1 MFSLPTSFYP
11 SSFMPSSFMPSSFMP
26 SSFYKTILL
35 ILVIMLLLDSV
46 YLFLTKSIFGELV
59 AKIQRTAMQFR
70 MEGAIV
76 VYLLLALGLYY
87 FIVKPGLSAWEAA
100 LLGLVIYGTFD
111 FTNYTMFK
119 NYDLKIAI
127 MDTVWGSLLFALTT
141 LILRELL

>member
-1 MFSLPTSFYP
+1 
-11 SSFMPSSFMPSSFMP
+11 
-26 SSFYKTILL
+26 
-35 ILVIMLLLDSV
+35 MLLLDSV

-141 LILRELL
+141 LILRELAIP

>member
-1 MFSLPTSFYP
+1 MFSSFV
-11 SSFMPSSFMPSSFMP
+11 
-26 SSFYKTILL
+26 KTILS

-46 YLFLTKSIFGELV
+46 YLYLTKSIFGELV

-70 MEGAIV
+70 IEGAIV
-76 VYLLLALGLYY
+76 VYLLLAIGLYY
-87 FIVKPGLSAWEAA
+87 FIVKPGLSAWEAG

-141 LILRELL
+141 LILRELAIP

>member
-1 MFSLPTSFYP
+1 MLLI
-11 SSFMPSSFMPSSFMP
+11 
-26 SSFYKTILL
+26 TILL
-35 ILVIMLLLDSV
+35 IVLIMVALDSV
-46 YLFLTKSIFGELV
+46 YLFLTKSLFGEMV

-70 MEGAIV
+70 LEGAVV
-76 VYLLLALGLYY
+76 VYLLLAIGLYY

-111 FTNYTMFK
+111 FTNYAMFK

-141 LILRELL
+141 LVLAQVYPFH

>member
-1 MFSLPTSFYP
+1 MFSLPTSFY
-11 SSFMPSSFMPSSFMP
+11 PSSFMP

-76 VYLLLALGLYY
+76 VYVLLALGLYY

>member
-1 MFSLPTSFYP
+1 MFSLPTSFY
-11 SSFMPSSFMPSSFMP
+11 PSSFMP

>member
-11 SSFMPSSFMPSSFMP
+11 TLFYPT
-26 SSFYKTILL
+26 SFYKTILL

-70 MEGAIV
+70 IEGAIV

>member
-1 MFSLPTSFYP
+1 MFSLPTSFY
-11 SSFMPSSFMPSSFMP
+11 PSSFMPSSFMP